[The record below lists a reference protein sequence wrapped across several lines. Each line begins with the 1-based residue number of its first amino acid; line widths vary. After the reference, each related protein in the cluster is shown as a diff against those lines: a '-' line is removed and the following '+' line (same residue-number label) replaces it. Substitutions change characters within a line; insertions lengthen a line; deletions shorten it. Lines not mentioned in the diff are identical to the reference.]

1 MKIDPVMSDLFDT
14 DDENEKETPSAS
26 FEYQEEKKNVFKNL
40 VTDSFTAMQTSF
52 DYLLKT
58 IERNPDRIIFAGD
71 KIIILG
77 KLATYSVPLDGL
89 IQRMRNPYAGGSG
102 LNATTATFK
111 GKLDG
116 KETSVCIQPDHQ
128 NVANLP
134 GCDVLDSYFLMLL
147 NDDKF
152 IQQER
157 HGPLRHSLLNLYG
170 LSASPASEALKE
182 FFDVTMDATY
192 IPGENV
198 VEIKGTNG
206 WKWRMSDGNPLVKGF
221 TIWFKKPRQRA
232 WKQVVPDTIEFEY
245 AYHYEDVFSI
255 LELLSDSPRVLVED
269 ETYASDGYFR
279 KMVAPHY
286 SPLEKR
292 LIADEN
298 NEREGAE
305 S

>member
-1 MKIDPVMSDLFDT
+1 MSDLFDT

-232 WKQVVPDTIEFEY
+232 WKQVVPDTVEFEY

>member
-1 MKIDPVMSDLFDT
+1 MKIDPGMSDLFDT

-58 IERNPDRIIFAGD
+58 IERNPDRIIFAGN

-232 WKQVVPDTIEFEY
+232 WKQVVPDTVEFEY

>member
-170 LSASPASEALKE
+170 LSASPASEAFKE

-279 KMVAPHY
+279 KMVAPHH

>member
-1 MKIDPVMSDLFDT
+1 MSDLFGM
-14 DDENEKETPSAS
+14 DDEGEKETPSAS
-26 FEYQEEKKNVFKNL
+26 SEYQEEKKSVFKNL
-40 VTDSFTAMQTSF
+40 VNDSFTAMQTSF

-58 IERNPDRIIFAGD
+58 IERNPDRIIFGVD

-77 KLATYSVPLDGL
+77 NLATYSIPLEGL
-89 IQRMRNPYAGGSG
+89 IQRMRNPYAGGTG

-116 KETSVCIQPDHQ
+116 KEASVCIQPDHQ

-147 NDDKF
+147 NDNKF

-157 HGPLRHSLLNLYG
+157 HSPLRHALLNLYG
-170 LSASPASEALKE
+170 LSASPASAAFKE
-182 FFDVTMDATY
+182 FLDSTMDATY
-192 IPGENV
+192 IPEENI

-232 WKQVVPDTIEFEY
+232 WKKVVQDTVEFEY
-245 AYHYEDVFSI
+245 AYHYDDVFSV
-255 LELLSDSPRVLVED
+255 LELLSESPRVLVED

-279 KMVAPHY
+279 KMVGPHY

-298 NEREGAE
+298 DERNSAE

>member
-1 MKIDPVMSDLFDT
+1 MKIDSDMSDLFDT

-232 WKQVVPDTIEFEY
+232 WKQVVPDTVEFEY

>member
-1 MKIDPVMSDLFDT
+1 MKIYPDMSDLFDT

>member
-1 MKIDPVMSDLFDT
+1 MKIDPDMSDLFDT

-192 IPGENV
+192 LPGENV

-232 WKQVVPDTIEFEY
+232 WKQVVPDTVEFEY

-292 LIADEN
+292 LIADDN

>member
-1 MKIDPVMSDLFDT
+1 MKIDFVMSDLFDT

>member
-14 DDENEKETPSAS
+14 DDETEKETPSAS

-58 IERNPDRIIFAGD
+58 IERNPDRIIFAVD

-232 WKQVVPDTIEFEY
+232 WKQVVPDTVEFEY

>member
-1 MKIDPVMSDLFDT
+1 LKTDSLMSSLFDI

-26 FEYQEEKKNVFKNL
+26 SEYQEEKKNVFKNL
-40 VTDSFTAMQTSF
+40 VTDSFAAMQTSF

-58 IERNPDRIIFAGD
+58 IERNPDRIIFGVD

-77 KLATYSVPLDGL
+77 KLATYSVPLEGL

-102 LNATTATFK
+102 LNSTTATFK

-116 KETSVCIQPDHQ
+116 KEASVCIQPDHQ

-170 LSASPASEALKE
+170 LSASPASEAFKE
-182 FFDVTMDATY
+182 FFDVTMEATY
-192 IPGENV
+192 IPGESA

-232 WKQVVPDTIEFEY
+232 WKKVVSDTVEFEY
-245 AYHYEDVFSI
+245 AYHYEDVFSV

-279 KMVAPHY
+279 KMVGPHY

-292 LIADEN
+292 LIADES

>member
-232 WKQVVPDTIEFEY
+232 WKQVVPDTVEFEY

>member
-298 NEREGAE
+298 NEPEGAE

>member
-1 MKIDPVMSDLFDT
+1 MSDLFGMDN
-14 DDENEKETPSAS
+14 EGEKETPSAS
-26 FEYQEEKKNVFKNL
+26 SEYQEEKKSVFKNL
-40 VTDSFTAMQTSF
+40 VNDSFTAMQTSF

-58 IERNPDRIIFAGD
+58 IERNPDRIIFGVD

-77 KLATYSVPLDGL
+77 NLATYSIPLEGL
-89 IQRMRNPYAGGSG
+89 IQRMRNPYAGGTG

-116 KETSVCIQPDHQ
+116 KEASVCIQPDHQ
-128 NVANLP
+128 NTANLP

-147 NDDKF
+147 NDEKF

-157 HGPLRHSLLNLYG
+157 HGPLRHALLNLYG
-170 LSASPASEALKE
+170 LSASPASAAFKE
-182 FFDVTMDATY
+182 FLDVTMDATY
-192 IPGENV
+192 IPGENM

-232 WKQVVPDTIEFEY
+232 WKKVVQDTVEFEY
-245 AYHYEDVFSI
+245 AYHYDDVFSV

-279 KMVAPHY
+279 KMVGPHY

-298 NEREGAE
+298 DEREGAE

>member
-1 MKIDPVMSDLFDT
+1 MKIGYVMSDLFDT

>member
-1 MKIDPVMSDLFDT
+1 
-14 DDENEKETPSAS
+14 
-26 FEYQEEKKNVFKNL
+26 
-40 VTDSFTAMQTSF
+40 MQTSF

-58 IERNPDRIIFAGD
+58 IERNPDRIIFGVD

-77 KLATYSVPLDGL
+77 NLATYSIPLEGL
-89 IQRMRNPYAGGSG
+89 IQRMRNPYAGGTG

-116 KETSVCIQPDHQ
+116 KEASVCIQPDHQ
-128 NVANLP
+128 NTANLP

-157 HGPLRHSLLNLYG
+157 HGPLRHALLNLYG
-170 LSASPASEALKE
+170 LSASPASAAFKE
-182 FFDVTMDATY
+182 FLDVTMDATY
-192 IPGENV
+192 IPGENM

-232 WKQVVPDTIEFEY
+232 WKKVVQDTVEFEY
-245 AYHYEDVFSI
+245 AYHYDDVFSV

-279 KMVAPHY
+279 KMVGPHY

>member
-1 MKIDPVMSDLFDT
+1 
-14 DDENEKETPSAS
+14 
-26 FEYQEEKKNVFKNL
+26 
-40 VTDSFTAMQTSF
+40 MQTSF

-58 IERNPDRIIFAGD
+58 IENNPDRIIFGVD

-77 KLATYSVPLDGL
+77 KLATYSIPLEGL
-89 IQRMRNPYAGGSG
+89 IQRMRNPYAGGTG
-102 LNATTATFK
+102 LNSTTATFK

-116 KETSVCIQPDHQ
+116 KEASVCIQPDHQ

-157 HGPLRHSLLNLYG
+157 HSPLRHALLNLYG
-170 LSASPASEALKE
+170 LSASPASAAFKE
-182 FFDVTMDATY
+182 FLNASMEATY
-192 IPGENV
+192 IPEESA

-206 WKWRMSDGNPLVKGF
+206 WKWKMSDGNPLVPGY

-232 WKQVVPDTIEFEY
+232 WKKVVQDTTEFEY
-245 AYHYEDVFSI
+245 GYHYDDVFSI

-292 LIADEN
+292 VIADEKDA
-298 NEREGAE
+298 RESAE

>member
-1 MKIDPVMSDLFDT
+1 MSDLFGMDN
-14 DDENEKETPSAS
+14 EGEKETPSAS
-26 FEYQEEKKNVFKNL
+26 SEYQEEKKSVFKNL
-40 VTDSFTAMQTSF
+40 VNDSFTAMQTSF

-58 IERNPDRIIFAGD
+58 IERNPDRIIFGVD

-77 KLATYSVPLDGL
+77 NLATYSIPLEGL
-89 IQRMRNPYAGGSG
+89 IQRMRNPYAGGTG

-116 KETSVCIQPDHQ
+116 KEASVCIQPDHQ

-147 NDDKF
+147 NDNKF

-157 HGPLRHSLLNLYG
+157 HGPLRHALLNLYG
-170 LSASPASEALKE
+170 LSASPASAAFKE
-182 FFDVTMDATY
+182 FLDSTMDATY
-192 IPGENV
+192 IPEENM

-232 WKQVVPDTIEFEY
+232 WKKVVQDTVEFEY
-245 AYHYEDVFSI
+245 AYHYDDVFSV

-279 KMVAPHY
+279 KMVGPHY

-298 NEREGAE
+298 DERNSAE

>member
-1 MKIDPVMSDLFDT
+1 MSDLFGM
-14 DDENEKETPSAS
+14 DDEGEKETPSAS
-26 FEYQEEKKNVFKNL
+26 SEYQEEKKSVFKNL
-40 VTDSFTAMQTSF
+40 VNDSFTAMQTSF

-58 IERNPDRIIFAGD
+58 IESNPDRIIFGVD

-77 KLATYSVPLDGL
+77 NLATYSIPLEGL
-89 IQRMRNPYAGGSG
+89 IQRMRNPYAGGTG

-116 KETSVCIQPDHQ
+116 KEASVCIQPDHQ

-147 NDDKF
+147 NDNKF

-157 HGPLRHSLLNLYG
+157 HGPLRHALLNLYG
-170 LSASPASEALKE
+170 LSASPASAAFKE
-182 FFDVTMDATY
+182 FLDSTMDATY
-192 IPGENV
+192 IPEENI

-232 WKQVVPDTIEFEY
+232 WKKVVQDTVDFEY
-245 AYHYEDVFSI
+245 AYHYDDVFSV

-279 KMVAPHY
+279 KMVGPHY

-298 NEREGAE
+298 DERNSAE

>member
-1 MKIDPVMSDLFDT
+1 LKIDPDMSDLFDT

-147 NDDKF
+147 NDNKF

-232 WKQVVPDTIEFEY
+232 WKQVVPDTVEFEY

>member
-1 MKIDPVMSDLFDT
+1 
-14 DDENEKETPSAS
+14 
-26 FEYQEEKKNVFKNL
+26 
-40 VTDSFTAMQTSF
+40 MQTSF

-58 IERNPDRIIFAGD
+58 IERNPDRIIFGVD

-77 KLATYSVPLDGL
+77 KLATYSVPLEGL

-102 LNATTATFK
+102 LNSTTATFK

-116 KETSVCIQPDHQ
+116 KEASVCIQPDHQ

-170 LSASPASEALKE
+170 LSASPASEAFKE
-182 FFDVTMDATY
+182 FFDVTMEATY
-192 IPGENV
+192 IPGESA

-232 WKQVVPDTIEFEY
+232 WKKVVSDTVEFEY
-245 AYHYEDVFSI
+245 AYHYEDVFSV

-279 KMVAPHY
+279 KMVGPHY

-292 LIADEN
+292 LIADES

>member
-1 MKIDPVMSDLFDT
+1 MKLDFLMSGLFDI
-14 DDENEKETPSAS
+14 DEEEEKETPSAS
-26 FEYQEEKKNVFKNL
+26 FEYQEGKKNGFKNL
-40 VTDSFTAMQTSF
+40 VNESFTAMQTSF

-58 IERNPDRIIFAGD
+58 IENNPERIIFGVD

-77 KLATYSVPLDGL
+77 KLATYSIPLEGL
-89 IQRMRNPYAGGSG
+89 IQRMRNPYAGGTG
-102 LNATTATFK
+102 LNSTTATFK

-116 KETSVCIQPDHQ
+116 KEASVCIQPDHQ

-157 HGPLRHSLLNLYG
+157 HSPLRHALLNLYG
-170 LSASPASEALKE
+170 LSASPASAAFKE
-182 FFDVTMDATY
+182 YLNTSMEATY
-192 IPGENV
+192 IPEESA

-206 WKWRMSDGNPLVKGF
+206 WKWKMSDGNPLVPGY

-232 WKQVVPDTIEFEY
+232 WKKVVQDTTEFEY
-245 AYHYEDVFSI
+245 GYHYDDVFSI

-292 LIADEN
+292 IIADEKDA
-298 NEREGAE
+298 RESAE

>member
-1 MKIDPVMSDLFDT
+1 MSDLFGM
-14 DDENEKETPSAS
+14 DDEGEKETPSAS
-26 FEYQEEKKNVFKNL
+26 SEYQEEKKSVFKNL
-40 VTDSFTAMQTSF
+40 VNDSFTAMQTSF
-52 DYLLKT
+52 DYLVKT
-58 IERNPDRIIFAGD
+58 IERNPDRIIFGVD

-77 KLATYSVPLDGL
+77 NLATYSIPLEGL
-89 IQRMRNPYAGGSG
+89 IQRMRNPYAGGTG

-116 KETSVCIQPDHQ
+116 KEASVCIQPDHQ

-147 NDDKF
+147 NDNKF

-157 HGPLRHSLLNLYG
+157 HGPLRHALLNLYG
-170 LSASPASEALKE
+170 LSASPASAAFKE
-182 FFDVTMDATY
+182 FLDSTMDATY
-192 IPGENV
+192 IPEENI

-232 WKQVVPDTIEFEY
+232 WKKVVQDTVEFEY
-245 AYHYEDVFSI
+245 AYHYDDVFSV

-279 KMVAPHY
+279 KMVGPHY

-298 NEREGAE
+298 DERNSAE

>member
-1 MKIDPVMSDLFDT
+1 MKIDPDMSDLFDT

-192 IPGENV
+192 LPGENV

>member
-1 MKIDPVMSDLFDT
+1 LKIDPDMSDLFDT

-89 IQRMRNPYAGGSG
+89 IQRMRNPYAGGGG

-232 WKQVVPDTIEFEY
+232 WKQVVPDTVEFEY

>member
-1 MKIDPVMSDLFDT
+1 MKIDPDMSDLFDT

>member
-1 MKIDPVMSDLFDT
+1 MSDLFGM
-14 DDENEKETPSAS
+14 DDEGEKEIPSAS
-26 FEYQEEKKNVFKNL
+26 PEYQEEKKSVFKNR
-40 VTDSFTAMQTSF
+40 VNDSFTAMQTSF

-58 IERNPDRIIFAGD
+58 IERNPDRIIFGVD

-77 KLATYSVPLDGL
+77 NLATYSIPLEGL
-89 IQRMRNPYAGGSG
+89 IQRMRNPYAGGTG

-116 KETSVCIQPDHQ
+116 KEASVCIQPDHQ
-128 NVANLP
+128 NTANLP

-157 HGPLRHSLLNLYG
+157 HGPLRHALLNLYG
-170 LSASPASEALKE
+170 LSASPASAAFKE
-182 FFDVTMDATY
+182 FLDVTMDATY
-192 IPGENV
+192 IPGENM

-232 WKQVVPDTIEFEY
+232 WKKVVQDTVEFEY
-245 AYHYEDVFSI
+245 AYHYDDVFSV

-279 KMVAPHY
+279 KMVGPHY

-298 NEREGAE
+298 NEREAAE

>member
-1 MKIDPVMSDLFDT
+1 MSDLFGM
-14 DDENEKETPSAS
+14 DDEGEKETPSAS
-26 FEYQEEKKNVFKNL
+26 PEYQEEKKSVFKNR
-40 VTDSFTAMQTSF
+40 VNDSFTAMQTSF

-58 IERNPDRIIFAGD
+58 IERNPDRIIFGVD

-77 KLATYSVPLDGL
+77 NLATYSIPLEGL
-89 IQRMRNPYAGGSG
+89 IQRMRNPYAGGTG

-116 KETSVCIQPDHQ
+116 KEASVCIQPDHQ
-128 NVANLP
+128 NTANLP

-157 HGPLRHSLLNLYG
+157 HGPLRHALLNLYG
-170 LSASPASEALKE
+170 LSASPASAAFKE
-182 FFDVTMDATY
+182 FLDVTMDATY
-192 IPGENV
+192 IPGENM

-232 WKQVVPDTIEFEY
+232 WKKVVQDTVEFEY
-245 AYHYEDVFSI
+245 AYHYDDVFSV

-279 KMVAPHY
+279 KMVGPHY

>member
-1 MKIDPVMSDLFDT
+1 LKIDPDMSDLFDT

-298 NEREGAE
+298 NEREGA
-305 S
+305 

>member
-1 MKIDPVMSDLFDT
+1 MSDLFGMDN
-14 DDENEKETPSAS
+14 EGEKETPSAS
-26 FEYQEEKKNVFKNL
+26 SEYQEEKKSVFKNL
-40 VTDSFTAMQTSF
+40 VNDSFTAMQTSF

-58 IERNPDRIIFAGD
+58 IERNPDRIIFGVD

-77 KLATYSVPLDGL
+77 NLATYSIPLEGL
-89 IQRMRNPYAGGSG
+89 IQRMRNPYAGGTG

-116 KETSVCIQPDHQ
+116 KEASVCIQPDHQ

-147 NDDKF
+147 NDNKF

-157 HGPLRHSLLNLYG
+157 HGPLRHALLNLYG
-170 LSASPASEALKE
+170 LSASPASAAFKE
-182 FFDVTMDATY
+182 FLDSTMDATY
-192 IPGENV
+192 IPEENI

-232 WKQVVPDTIEFEY
+232 WKKVVQDTVEFEY
-245 AYHYEDVFSI
+245 AYHYDDVFSV

-279 KMVAPHY
+279 KMVGPHY

-298 NEREGAE
+298 DERNSAE

>member
-1 MKIDPVMSDLFDT
+1 LKIDPDMSDLFDT

-232 WKQVVPDTIEFEY
+232 WKQVVPDTVEFEY

>member
-1 MKIDPVMSDLFDT
+1 LKIDPDMSDLFDT

-26 FEYQEEKKNVFKNL
+26 FEYQEEKKNGFKNL

-232 WKQVVPDTIEFEY
+232 WKQVVPDTVEFEY

>member
-1 MKIDPVMSDLFDT
+1 MKIDPDMSDLFDT

-89 IQRMRNPYAGGSG
+89 IQRMRNPYAGGRG

>member
-1 MKIDPVMSDLFDT
+1 MSDLFGM
-14 DDENEKETPSAS
+14 DDEGEKETPSAS
-26 FEYQEEKKNVFKNL
+26 SEYQEEKKSVFKNL
-40 VTDSFTAMQTSF
+40 VNDSFTAMQTSF

-58 IERNPDRIIFAGD
+58 IERNPDRIIFGVD

-77 KLATYSVPLDGL
+77 NLATYSIALEGL
-89 IQRMRNPYAGGSG
+89 IQRMRNPYAGGTG

-116 KETSVCIQPDHQ
+116 KEASVCIQPDHQ

-147 NDDKF
+147 NDNKF

-157 HGPLRHSLLNLYG
+157 HGPLRHALLNLYG
-170 LSASPASEALKE
+170 LSASPASAAFKE
-182 FFDVTMDATY
+182 FLDSTMDATY
-192 IPGENV
+192 IPEENM

-232 WKQVVPDTIEFEY
+232 WKKVVQDTVEFEY
-245 AYHYEDVFSI
+245 AYHYDDVFSV

-279 KMVAPHY
+279 KMVGPHY

-298 NEREGAE
+298 DERNSAE

>member
-1 MKIDPVMSDLFDT
+1 LKIDPVMSDLFDT

>member
-1 MKIDPVMSDLFDT
+1 MSDLFGM
-14 DDENEKETPSAS
+14 DDEGEKETPSAS
-26 FEYQEEKKNVFKNL
+26 SEYQEEKKSVFKNL
-40 VTDSFTAMQTSF
+40 VNDSFTAMQTSF

-58 IERNPDRIIFAGD
+58 IERNPDRIIFGVD

-77 KLATYSVPLDGL
+77 NLATYSIPLEGL
-89 IQRMRNPYAGGSG
+89 IQRMRNPYAGGTG

-116 KETSVCIQPDHQ
+116 KEASVCIQPDHQ

-147 NDDKF
+147 NDNKF

-157 HGPLRHSLLNLYG
+157 HSPLRHALLNLYG
-170 LSASPASEALKE
+170 LSASPASAAFKE
-182 FFDVTMDATY
+182 FLDSTMDATY
-192 IPGENV
+192 IPEENI

-232 WKQVVPDTIEFEY
+232 WKKVVQDTVEFEY
-245 AYHYEDVFSI
+245 AYHYDDAFSV

-279 KMVAPHY
+279 KMVGPHY

-298 NEREGAE
+298 DERNSAE

>member
-1 MKIDPVMSDLFDT
+1 MDSFMSDLFGMDN
-14 DDENEKETPSAS
+14 EGEKETPSAS
-26 FEYQEEKKNVFKNL
+26 SEYQEEKKSVFKNL
-40 VTDSFTAMQTSF
+40 VNDSFTAMQTSF

-58 IERNPDRIIFAGD
+58 IERNPDRIIFGVD

-77 KLATYSVPLDGL
+77 NLATYSIPLEGL
-89 IQRMRNPYAGGSG
+89 IQRMRNPYAGGTG

-116 KETSVCIQPDHQ
+116 KEASVCIQPDHQ

-147 NDDKF
+147 NDNKF

-157 HGPLRHSLLNLYG
+157 HGPLRHALLNLYG
-170 LSASPASEALKE
+170 LSASPASAAFKE
-182 FFDVTMDATY
+182 FLDSTMDATY
-192 IPGENV
+192 IPEENI

-232 WKQVVPDTIEFEY
+232 WKKVVQDTVEFEY
-245 AYHYEDVFSI
+245 AYHYDDVFSV

-279 KMVAPHY
+279 KMVGPHY

-298 NEREGAE
+298 DERNSAE

>member
-1 MKIDPVMSDLFDT
+1 MKIDPGMSDLFDT

-232 WKQVVPDTIEFEY
+232 WKQVVPDTVEFEY

>member
-1 MKIDPVMSDLFDT
+1 MSDLFGM
-14 DDENEKETPSAS
+14 DDEGEKETPSAS
-26 FEYQEEKKNVFKNL
+26 SEYQEEKKSVFKNL
-40 VTDSFTAMQTSF
+40 VNDSFTAMQTSF

-58 IERNPDRIIFAGD
+58 IERNPDRIIFGVD

-77 KLATYSVPLDGL
+77 NLATYSIPLEGL
-89 IQRMRNPYAGGSG
+89 IQRMRNPYAGGTG

-116 KETSVCIQPDHQ
+116 KEASVCIQPDHQ
-128 NVANLP
+128 NVTNLP

-147 NDDKF
+147 NDNKF

-157 HGPLRHSLLNLYG
+157 HGPLRHALLNLYG
-170 LSASPASEALKE
+170 LSASPASAAFKE
-182 FFDVTMDATY
+182 FLDSTMDATY
-192 IPGENV
+192 IPEENI

-232 WKQVVPDTIEFEY
+232 WKKVVQDTVEFEY
-245 AYHYEDVFSI
+245 AYHYDDVFSV

-279 KMVAPHY
+279 KMVGPHY

-298 NEREGAE
+298 DERNSAE

>member
-1 MKIDPVMSDLFDT
+1 MSGLFDIE
-14 DDENEKETPSAS
+14 DENEKEIPSAS
-26 FEYQEEKKNVFKNL
+26 FEYQEDKKNVFRNL

-52 DYLLKT
+52 DYLLTT
-58 IERNPDRIIFAGD
+58 IERNPDRIIFGVD

-77 KLATYSVPLDGL
+77 KLATYSVPLEGL

-102 LNATTATFK
+102 LNSTTATFK

-116 KETSVCIQPDHQ
+116 KEASVCIQPDHQ
-128 NVANLP
+128 NAANLP
-134 GCDVLDSYFLMLL
+134 GCDILDSYFLMLL

-152 IQQER
+152 IHQER
-157 HGPLRHSLLNLYG
+157 HGPLRHALLNLYG
-170 LSASPASEALKE
+170 LSASPASAAFKKFLDE
-182 FFDVTMDATY
+182 TMNATY
-192 IPGENV
+192 LPEENV

-206 WKWRMSDGNPLVKGF
+206 WKWRMGDGNPLVSGF

-232 WKQVVPDTIEFEY
+232 WKKVVQDTVEFEY

-255 LELLSDSPRVLVED
+255 LDLLSDSPRVLVED

-279 KMVAPHY
+279 KVVGPHY
-286 SPLEKR
+286 SPLEKQ
-292 LIADEN
+292 LIADEKSAG
-298 NEREGAE
+298 EGAE

>member
-14 DDENEKETPSAS
+14 DDETEKETPSAS

-58 IERNPDRIIFAGD
+58 IERNPDRIIFAVD

-232 WKQVVPDTIEFEY
+232 WKQVVPDTVEFEY

-298 NEREGAE
+298 KEREGAE